1 MVDKKIPLGKPI
13 HLSDMDLDELSK
25 VTPADIEKAKQLWR
39 NTAPPEFETLLDAE
53 TIDDQVKS

>member
-1 MVDKKIPLGKPI
+1 MPDKKVPLGLPL
-13 HLSDMDLDELSK
+13 HLTDKQLEELSK

-53 TIDDQVKS
+53 TIDDQVKP